1 MPDGRERSFKK
12 EVVASAIL
20 RQWLIL
26 TMLPKPPRRIDSGA
40 IESRLR
46 DRGIRVHR
54 RTIQRD
60 LIELAEVFP
69 ILSDERA
76 KPYGWRWT
84 DDAAFVGSLPLPHA
98 HVTAASSEI
107 VVRVP
112 RAALSLVVEV
122 IGGRSLRI
130 ESDDRRDPAFAKVT
144 LSIDDSA
151 SARRRLFAHSDEL
164 EVLAP
169 RAIREEI
176 TAMAR
181 RTLAAYG
188 AR

>member
-1 MPDGRERSFKK
+1 M
-12 EVVASAIL
+12 ASAIV

-40 IESRLR
+40 LEARLR
-46 DRGIRVHR
+46 DRGVCVHR

-69 ILSDERA
+69 ILSDERS

-84 DDAAFVGSLPLPHA
+84 DDAAFVDSLPLPRA
-98 HVTAASSEI
+98 LVTAASASAE
-107 VVRVP
+107 VVIRAP
-112 RAALSLVVEV
+112 RTALSLLVEL
-122 IGGRSLRI
+122 IGGRAPRI
-130 ESDDRRDPAFAKVT
+130 ADDHRSDPAYASVT

-151 SARRRLFAHSDEL
+151 AARRRLFAHSDEL

-176 TAMAR
+176 TALAR
-181 RTLAAYG
+181 RSLTAHSRAL
-188 AR
+188 R

>member
-1 MPDGRERSFKK
+1 M
-12 EVVASAIL
+12 ASAIV

-40 IESRLR
+40 IEARLR
-46 DRGIRVHR
+46 ERGVRVHR

-84 DDAAFVGSLPLPHA
+84 DDAAFTQALPLPRT
-98 HVTAASSEI
+98 HVTAASTEV

-112 RAALSLVVEV
+112 RAALSILVES
-122 IGGRSLRI
+122 IGGRSPRI
-130 ESDDRRDPAFAKVT
+130 TDDLEGDAAYASVRIT
-144 LSIDDSA
+144 IDDS
-151 SARRRLFAHSDEL
+151 SLARRRLFAHGDEV
-164 EVLAP
+164 EVTSP

-176 TAMAR
+176 AAMAR
-181 RTLAAYG
+181 RVHATHT
-188 AR
+188 R